1 MDKCQDLDFGNKF
14 ANGFFKWKVWF
25 QPSTP
30 PTISP
35 KGNSSYFETELPP
48 ILSVPL
54 VCDMEDMYGASK
66 GPYRFMGVVI
76 TIKLDDFIWEFDTY
90 CDM

>member
-1 MDKCQDLDFGNKF
+1 
-14 ANGFFKWKVWF
+14 
-25 QPSTP
+25 
-30 PTISP
+30 
-35 KGNSSYFETELPP
+35 
-48 ILSVPL
+48 LSVPL